1 MGITIL
7 QQIDGTLLALRHR
20 LRLMRWLIPLLMVVL
35 VIAFE
40 LLVGHWL
47 LDRYGRGAH
56 LVAEIL
62 LYGTFGPLLAFVLL
76 DYFGRWIDERDT
88 SDYQAQLVVQAR
100 TDARRSRALVDDAVQ
115 ALFSA
120 GNLIAVLEEE
130 AQACGLHQS
139 SIPTGS
145 TQAALDEIIA
155 SLREHLQEEPVWTG
169 NGKGK

>member
-1 MGITIL
+1 MGLTIL

-20 LRLMRWLIPLLMVVL
+20 LRLLRWLIPLTMVML

-47 LDRYGRGAH
+47 LDHYGRGAH
-56 LVAEIL
+56 LAAEIL

-76 DYFGRWIDERDT
+76 DYFGRWMDERDT

-100 TDARRSRALVDDAVQ
+100 EDVRRSRALVDDAVQ

-120 GNLIAVLEEE
+120 GNLIGVLEEE

-139 SIPTGS
+139 SIPTAS

-155 SLREHLQEEPVWTG
+155 TLREHLQEEPVWTA